1 LPDFRGVESAVG
13 GVGKIGGMNSPVE
26 TKSRSGVSGAHLFP
40 VVAALI
46 AAAVCVV
53 LYWREASQIESNTR
67 EREFSRL
74 GLFDQMLRRSFNE
87 IADDLR
93 LLEDSD
99 ALRAYVASGDSVNL
113 DRIQHRVEFFS
124 RQKTDYNQIA
134 CLDQNGRE
142 VLRVNQGGVI
152 VPREQFQNKD
162 GSYFQRTMTLKPEE
176 IYISSFELNVE
187 NGRLEEPYKPIV
199 RFAAPIFDE
208 AGQHRGA
215 YVIQY
220 SGSNLIAEMQQ
231 AIPAQF
237 RARFR
242 MLNPQGYWIKAAQPQ
257 AEWGSMIP
265 GRAGQTLAQ
274 THPDLWSK
282 ILKEPE
288 GQIRHAGGLFTWRRF
303 LPAEI
308 RKDSQMR
315 VVAGDS
321 YVVLASEI
329 TAPEWSGLFERLR
342 STFWILGTLLFA
354 SLAIASRIFLLK
366 ERAVIELRN
375 SKLMF
380 ERLFEN
386 APDATILVNKAGK
399 IVRANAQ
406 AETLFRAPR
415 AEVVGLEVEELMPQR
430 YRERHREHLLR
441 YFANPQPRVMGVGLE
456 LFGLRRDGTE
466 FPVDIMLSPVETD
479 KGMKTLAV
487 VRDITDR
494 KRIERMHLQF
504 RALFESVPGSYLVLK
519 PDLTMVAVSDAY
531 LAATMTKREDIIGRA
546 LFDVF
551 PDNPQEKDATGVS
564 NLRASLRRVLETKA
578 ADTMAIQKYDV
589 RRPDGIF
596 EERYWSPV
604 NSPVIGAD
612 GEVEYLVHRV
622 EDVTDFVKQK
632 QHPEMASSEGRLKT
646 RLEQMEAEV
655 FRSSHEIQSAN
666 EQLRE
671 ANEELESFSYSVS
684 HDLRAPL
691 RHIDGFVN
699 RLEKI
704 PAVLADENG
713 RRFLGIISKSARHMG
728 NLIDDLLV
736 FSRMGRVEMRASK
749 VNLELMVKD
758 VIAGLAEEIKQR
770 NVVFN
775 VHDLFTIQADPQMLH
790 QVFAN
795 LIGNAVKYTRTRER
809 AEIEVT
815 GRQTSDEYIVSVRDN
830 GVGFDME
837 YAHKLFGVFQ
847 RLHRTEEFEGT
858 GIGLANVRRIIQR
871 HGGRTWAEGKINEGA
886 TLYFSLPKQTK
897 KHETTETNIAG

>member
-1 LPDFRGVESAVG
+1 
-13 GVGKIGGMNSPVE
+13 MNSPVE
-26 TKSRSGVSGAHLFP
+26 TKARSGVSGARVFP
-40 VVAALI
+40 VVAGLI

-53 LYWREASQIESNTR
+53 LYWREASQIESSVR

-74 GLFDQMLRRSFNE
+74 GLFDQILRRSFNE
-87 IADDLR
+87 IADNLR
-93 LLEDSD
+93 LLEDSE
-99 ALRAYVASGDSVNL
+99 ALRTYVASGDSTNL
-113 DRIQHRVEFFS
+113 DRIEHRVAFFS
-124 RQKTDYNQIA
+124 REKTNYDQVA

-142 VLRVNQGGVI
+142 LFRVNQGGMI
-152 VPREQFQNKD
+152 VPREQLQNKD
-162 GSYFQRTMTLKPEE
+162 DSYFRKTMALKPEE
-176 IYISSFELNVE
+176 ICISSFDLNVE
-187 NGRLEEPYKPIV
+187 NGRLEGPYKPVV

-215 YVIQY
+215 YVIHY

-231 AIPAQF
+231 LIPAQF
-237 RARFR
+237 RAQFR
-242 MLNPQGYWIKAAQPQ
+242 LLNAQGYWIKAARPE
-257 AEWGSMIP
+257 AEWGFTIP
-265 GRAGQTLAQ
+265 NRARQTLAQ
-274 THPDLWSK
+274 MDPDLWSK
-282 ILKEPE
+282 ISKEPA
-288 GQIRHAGGLFTWRRF
+288 GQILNAGGLFTWRRF
-303 LPAEI
+303 LPGEI
-308 RKDSQMR
+308 RKDSQMS
-315 VVAGDS
+315 VVADDS
-321 YVVLASEI
+321 YLVLASEI
-329 TAPEWSGLFERLR
+329 RAPEWSALFARLR

-354 SLAIASRIFLLK
+354 SLAIATRILLLK
-366 ERAVIELRN
+366 ERAVTELRN

-406 AETLFRAPR
+406 AEPLFRAPR
-415 AEVVGLEVEELMPQR
+415 AEVVGLEVEELMPER

-456 LFGLRRDGTE
+456 LLGLRRDGTE

-479 KGMKTLAV
+479 KGLKTLAV

-519 PDLTMVAVSDAY
+519 PDLTIAAVSDAY
-531 LAATMTKREDIIGRA
+531 LTATMTKREEIIGRP
-546 LFDVF
+546 LFEVF
-551 PDNPQEKDATGVS
+551 PDNPEKKDANGVS

-632 QHPEMASSEGRLKT
+632 QQPGMTSDEGKLQT

-666 EQLRE
+666 ERLRV

-713 RRFLGIISKSARHMG
+713 RRFLGIISQSARHMG

-749 VNLELMVKD
+749 VNLELMVND
-758 VIAGLAEEIKQR
+758 VIAGLTEETRQR
-770 NVVFN
+770 NIVFN

-815 GRQTSDEYIVSVRDN
+815 GTQTPEEYIVSVRDN

-847 RLHRTEEFEGT
+847 RLHRSEEFEGT

-886 TLYFSLPKQTK
+886 TLHFSLPKQTK
-897 KHETTETNIAG
+897 KHEST